1 MRYLGSLLALV
12 LIWPSTLA
20 GQSVLGS
27 SGLGLRLEPLDAIQ
41 RALGGV
47 GVTTRTATVLPGNPV
62 AALDV
67 LAPTIA
73 FTVQPHWG
81 KYTIG
86 SERGNFV
93 VTRFPVLGF
102 AYPLG
107 TDAVFT
113 FTAGSQFDQNWSV
126 ESKDSVDI
134 GGESVGFTDTFFSDG
149 AIATIQAGWA
159 RRWSTTLSFGAT
171 VGVYRGGLRR
181 GFSRTFDQAAAD
193 SVKLENPIEPFTTAG
208 RWAHSGPL
216 ASLNMSWDPSPNLQ
230 VGATVEWGGTIKV
243 NPEEG
248 AEGVSREVSVPMEFK
263 VSTNV
268 LLAPTLAVNVGLA
281 SSNWTDLG
289 DPSVDAV
296 GGGRVWSYGAGVEWE
311 ALSFWAGGLPLRV
324 GFHRLELPFRFLEKQ
339 VRESTTSFGF
349 SIVMAQALGL
359 PLAAVDVAF
368 EVGTRNS
375 GEFKESFRR
384 LTFTTR
390 VGGR

>member
-1 MRYLGSLLALV
+1 MRYLKSLLALA
-12 LIWPSTLA
+12 LFLPSTLA
-20 GQSVLGS
+20 GQSLLGS
-27 SGLGLRLEPLDAIQ
+27 SGLGMKLEPLDAIQ

-62 AALDV
+62 AALDL

-73 FTVQPHWG
+73 FSVQPHWG

-86 SERGNFV
+86 SERGNFLT
-93 VTRFPVLGF
+93 TRFPVLGF
-102 AYPLG
+102 AYTLG
-107 TDAVFT
+107 TDGVFT
-113 FTAGSQFDQNWSV
+113 LTAGGQFDQNWSV

-134 GGESVGFTDTFFSDG
+134 GGESVGFTDTFISDG

-159 RRWSTTLSFGAT
+159 RYWSTTLAFGAT
-171 VGVYRGGLRR
+171 VGVYRGGLTRS
-181 GFSRTFDQAAAD
+181 FSRTFDRAAAD
-193 SVKLENPIEPFTTAG
+193 SVSLENPIEQFLIGTK
-208 RWAHSGPL
+208 WAHSGLL
-216 ASLNMSWDPSPNLQ
+216 ASLNMSWDPSANLQ
-230 VGATVEWGGTIKV
+230 VGATVEWGGTIKI
-243 NPEEG
+243 NPVEG
-248 AEGVSREVSVPMEFK
+248 AEGVSREVSVPLEFK
-263 VSTNV
+263 VSTNA

-296 GGGRVWSYGAGVEWE
+296 GGGRVWSYGAGMEWE

-324 GFHRLELPFRFLEKQ
+324 GFHRSELPFRFLEQQ
-339 VRESTTSFGF
+339 VRESTISFGL
-349 SIVMAQALGL
+349 SVVIAQALDL

-368 EVGTRNS
+368 ETGNRES

-384 LTFTTR
+384 LTLTTR